1 MKMMTNLKKVYE
13 RPLVEIVPM
22 GGDGLM
28 ENVFSGVNHG
38 DGVVEGFGVDNSSDM
53 AREYD
58 WDDSW
63 NDFDMPN
70 NNGKN
75 YW

>member
-13 RPLVEIVPM
+13 RPCVEIIPY
-22 GGDGLM
+22 GDGLM
-28 ENVFSGVNHG
+28 ENAFSNWY
-38 DGVVEGFGVDNSSDM
+38 DGKEVQNFNGEDDSEGM
-53 AREYD
+53 ARGYD